1 MNLPEL
7 KAEANA
13 LGYSITKKITYEK
26 LLRCPCGNSRWVT
39 SQLAMYGKKYY
50 RCSKCGYTGEPAK
63 FKYQAIINWNKMA
76 SDIKQH
82 REYMNQKTEE
92 FINKLNELYKGDNTK

>member
-1 MNLPEL
+1 MNITEL

-13 LGYSITKKITYEK
+13 LGYSVTKKITYEK

-50 RCSKCGYTGEPAK
+50 CCPKCGYKGEVAK
-63 FKYQAIINWNKMA
+63 YKYEAIQNWNNAARDYDAYKKHQ
-76 SDIKQH
+76 D
-82 REYMNQKTEE
+82 E
-92 FINKLNELYKGDNTK
+92 KLKELMDKWRSK